1 MKSKVL
7 TRREFLHLTTAAAL
21 GAAVT
26 ACAAPTPQIIRET
39 VEVEKIVR
47 ETVEVEVEKQVEV
60 EKVVERTV
68 EVVVEVPEGRGEP
81 PMLEALVAAGQL
93 PPVDERLPMSPF
105 VVGGRDA
112 IGVYG
117 GEVRQIHHD
126 TVWSVSTYDWLSDR
140 LVLYSDSD
148 LRTLV
153 PNMLES
159 WEASDDGK
167 TFTLHMRKGM
177 KWSDG
182 APLTSEDVDF
192 FFHDWAKVDG
202 LGWGPG
208 PAFSGTKGRWAEI
221 EIIDDYTFRAT
232 YEYSYGIFPHVL
244 TRHMGGFPGEGPFMP
259 KHFLKDYHI
268 EYAGEAAIEKMKA
281 ELGLETWQQVLNR
294 FAGQWGMNTWQF
306 PEYAKDFPTLA
317 PWIPVAY
324 PAEGLILFERNPY
337 YWKVDLMGNQLPY
350 IDTLR
355 LDYMASVETMNLRA
369 IGGELDWLGMHDVTI
384 ARYPLYKENEDR
396 GRYVVGDYLS
406 CMTDRYVLFPRH
418 TLPSDPVLEEIVNHP
433 NWVKALSVAI
443 DREEINESL
452 FYGLARMGA
461 QSPMPMSKYYKP
473 AYGNA
478 YAQYDPALANQLLD
492 EMGLDQRDS
501 AGYRLR
507 PDGKRLGYYIEHAG
521 IRVGAS
527 VHDFTEMVTTYW
539 REIGIEATTKEIDES
554 LYNERMLADEI
565 HCGIWH
571 ADRVT
576 DMLMPLEM
584 GWFLPV
590 QNAAQGSMS
599 AAWISWFQATDKEA
613 EGLTQPPDRVK
624 QLLEWHDQMKEVVSE
639 DERVAIGQKIFDDL
653 AENPMVIG
661 TVLESP
667 CPVLYNKNMRNMPRP
682 KMPIGWDTYG
692 VNTYHPA
699 AFYFEG
705 GQRA

>member
-7 TRREFLHLTTAAAL
+7 SRREFLNLTTVTAL
-21 GAAVT
+21 GTVVAACT
-26 ACAAPTPQIIRET
+26 QPTPQ
-39 VEVEKIVR
+39 VVR
-47 ETVEVEVEKQVEV
+47 ETVEVPVEVLKEVEQVVEQVVEV
-60 EKVVERTV
+60 I
-68 EVVVEVPEGRGEP
+68 VEVPEGRGEA
-81 PMLEALVAAGQL
+81 PMLEARVASGQL
-93 PPVDERLPMSPF
+93 LPVDERLPLTPF
-105 VVGGRDA
+105 VVGGRDE

-153 PNMLES
+153 PCILES

-167 TFTLHMRKGM
+167 VFTLHMREGM

-182 APLTSEDVDF
+182 APVTTEDVDF

-208 PAFSGTKGRWAEI
+208 QAFAGTGGRWAEI

-232 YEYSYGIFPHVL
+232 YDYTYGIFPHVL
-244 TRHMGGFPGEGPFMP
+244 TRHMGGFPGEGPIVP
-259 KHFLKDYHI
+259 SHFLKDYHI
-268 EYAGEAAIEKMKA
+268 DYAGEEAIEKLKT
-281 ELGLETWQQVLNR
+281 ELSLETWEQVLNR
-294 FAGQWGMNTWQF
+294 YLGQWGMNTWQF
-306 PEYAKDFPTLA
+306 PEHAKDFPTLA

-355 LDYMASVETMNLRA
+355 LDYVSSVDTMNLHA

-384 ARYPLYKENEDR
+384 ARYPLYKENEER
-396 GRYVVGDYLS
+396 GKYVVGDYLS
-406 CMTDRYVLFPRH
+406 CMTDRYTLFPRQ
-418 TLPSDPVLEEIVNHP
+418 TIANDPVLEEIAQHP

-443 DREEINESL
+443 DRDEINESI

-461 QSPMPMSKYYKP
+461 MSPMPSSKYYKP
-473 AYGNA
+473 WYGTA

-492 EMGLDQRDS
+492 EMGLDKRNT
-501 AGYRLR
+501 AGIRLR
-507 PDGKRLGYYIEHAG
+507 PDGAPLQYFIEHAG

-527 VHDFTEMVTTYW
+527 VHEFTEMVTSYW
-539 REIGIEATTKEIDES
+539 RDIGIDATTKEIDEA
-554 LYNERMLADEI
+554 LYNERMLANEV

-576 DMLMPLEM
+576 DMLMPIEM
-584 GWFLPV
+584 HWFLPV
-590 QNAAQGSMS
+590 ANAAQGTAS
-599 AAWISWFQATDKEA
+599 AAWVSWYQALDKE
-613 EGLTQPPDRVK
+613 GLPEPPERVMR
-624 QLLEWHDQMKEVVSE
+624 LLELHDRMAEALDE
-639 DERVAIGQKIFDDL
+639 DERVAIGQMIFDDL

-667 CPVLYNKNMRNMPRP
+667 CPVLYNINLRNMPRP

-699 AFYFEG
+699 AFFFVG

>member
-7 TRREFLHLTTAAAL
+7 SRREFLNLTTVTAL
-21 GAAVT
+21 GAVVA
-26 ACAAPTPQIIRET
+26 ACSQPTPEVIRET
-39 VEVEKIVR
+39 VEVP
-47 ETVEVEVEKQVEV
+47 VEVLKEVESVVEQVVEV
-60 EKVVERTV
+60 I
-68 EVVVEVPEGRGEP
+68 VEVPEGRGEAP
-81 PMLEALVAAGQL
+81 ALAALVESGQL
-93 PPVDERLPMSPF
+93 PPVDERLPLTPF
-105 VVGGRDA
+105 VVGGRDE

-140 LVLYSDSD
+140 LVSYSDSD

-153 PNMLES
+153 PNIIES

-167 TFTLHMRKGM
+167 VFTIHLREGM

-182 APLTSEDVDF
+182 APVTTADVDF

-208 PAFSGTKGRWAEI
+208 QAFSGTLGRWAEI
-221 EIIDDYTFRAT
+221 EIVDDYTFRAV
-232 YEYSYGIFPHVL
+232 YEYSFGLFPHIL
-244 TRHMGGFPGEGPFMP
+244 SRHMGGFPGEGPIVP
-259 KHFLKDYHI
+259 SHFLKDYHI
-268 EYAGEAAIEKMKA
+268 DYAGEEAIDEMKA

-294 FAGQWGMNTWQF
+294 YIGQWGMNTWQF
-306 PEYAKDFPTLA
+306 PEYAKEFPTLA
-317 PWIPVAY
+317 PWIPTSY

-337 YWKVDLMGNQLPY
+337 YWKVDLAGNQLPY

-355 LDYMASVETMNLRA
+355 LDYVSSVDNMNLKA
-369 IGGELDWLGMHDVTI
+369 IGGELDWVGMHDVTI
-384 ARYPLYKENEDR
+384 ARYPLYKENEER
-396 GRYVVGDYLS
+396 GKYVVGDYLS
-406 CMTDRYVLFPRH
+406 CMTDRYTLFPRQ
-418 TLPSDPVLEEIVNHP
+418 TISNDPVLQEIAQNP

-443 DREEINESL
+443 DREEINQSI

-461 QSPMPMSKYYKP
+461 MSPMPSSKYYKP
-473 AYGNA
+473 WYGTA
-478 YAQYDPALANQLLD
+478 YAQYDPDLANQLLD
-492 EMGLDQRDS
+492 EMGLEQRNA
-501 AGYRLR
+501 AGIRLR
-507 PDGKRLGYYIEHAG
+507 PDGAPLQYFIEHAG

-527 VHDFTEMVTTYW
+527 VHEFTEMVTSYW
-539 REIGIEATTKEIDES
+539 RDIGIDATTKEIDEA
-554 LYNERMLADEI
+554 LYNERMTANEV

-576 DMLMPLEM
+576 DMLMPIEM
-584 GWFLPV
+584 HWFLPTGNGQQGTASTAWV
-590 QNAAQGSMS
+590 QWYQAQ
-599 AAWISWFQATDKEA
+599 DR
-613 EGLTQPPDRVK
+613 EGLPEPPERVM
-624 QLLEWHDQMKEVVSE
+624 QLLELRDRMQEVLDE
-639 DERVAIGQKIFDDL
+639 DERVAIGQMIFDDL

-667 CPVLYNKNMRNMPRP
+667 CPLLYNINLRNVPRP

-699 AFYFEG
+699 AFFFVG